1 MKKFVTAIPLQ
12 AQGKLERKHY
22 KAVGNPRLDME
33 ETVSF
38 PILTAFQGYVNPG
51 EHSQIIAIRTDSENA
66 RRNFSILEQETA
78 ELCRKRGIPYPD
90 IVVIDVPEDETVT
103 THVATFRQLIDRFSD
118 GDELFGCLTYGT
130 KPLSE
135 VVRMSIQYAYRVK
148 KNASICCVV
157 YGQII
162 RDSTSEA
169 KDSLVHDETALLR
182 LDEIVRLLADQ
193 GVENP
198 SGVLDALL
206 AL

>member
-1 MKKFVTAIPLQ
+1 M
-12 AQGKLERKHY
+12 
-22 KAVGNPRLDME
+22 
-33 ETVSF
+33 
-38 PILTAFQGYVNPG
+38 
-51 EHSQIIAIRTDSENA
+51 
-66 RRNFSILEQETA
+66 
-78 ELCRKRGIPYPD
+78 
-90 IVVIDVPEDETVT
+90 
-103 THVATFRQLIDRFSD
+103 LIDCFAD

-148 KNASICCVV
+148 KNASICCIV

-162 RDSTSEA
+162 RNSASEA